1 MGAWMNKP
9 RIQMA
14 EDGEGVDE
22 QSEEV
27 TIRLDK
33 IRLDMVAQD

>member
-1 MGAWMNKP
+1 
-9 RIQMA
+9 MA
-14 EDGEGVDE
+14 EDEEGVDE

>member
-1 MGAWMNKP
+1 MGVWMNKP

-14 EDGEGVDE
+14 EDGEGVNE

-27 TIRLDK
+27 TMRLDE
-33 IRLDMVAQD
+33 IRLDMVAQN